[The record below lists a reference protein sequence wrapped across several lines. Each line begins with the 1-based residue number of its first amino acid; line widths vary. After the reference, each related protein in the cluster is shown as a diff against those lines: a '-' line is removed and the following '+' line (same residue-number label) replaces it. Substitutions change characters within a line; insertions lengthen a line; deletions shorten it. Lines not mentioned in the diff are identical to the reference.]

1 MRLTSSV
8 CPCSLYD
15 VDDSALTTLKG
26 GIGEVYDTRPLIS
39 SSPKVDEDLIMA
51 SALHLAN
58 N

>member
-1 MRLTSSV
+1 
-8 CPCSLYD
+8 
-15 VDDSALTTLKG
+15 LKG